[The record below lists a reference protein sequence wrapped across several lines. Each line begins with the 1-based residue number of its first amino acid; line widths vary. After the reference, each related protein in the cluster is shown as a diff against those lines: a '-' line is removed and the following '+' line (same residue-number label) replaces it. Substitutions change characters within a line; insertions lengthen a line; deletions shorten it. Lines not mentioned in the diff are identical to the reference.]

1 MKTDAEKWFKED
13 GEKVLKYVVIKRGV

>member
-13 GEKVLKYVVIKRGV
+13 GEKVLKYVVIRRGV